1 MTTSTTQEFGKWRS
15 RLWPIHAYELKKF
28 LPMLMMF
35 FLISFNY
42 TVLRDTKDSII
53 VPSCGAGA
61 IPFLKVYGTVPFA
74 IIFMLIYSKLSNVL
88 SKPKLFTATIVPF
101 MVFFGVFAYV
111 LYPMRHII
119 HPSGSAEWLM
129 NALPERLS
137 VIASLYHNWS
147 YALFYVLAELYGS
160 VVLSLLFWGFANDIT
175 RVAEAKRFYAPFGL
189 GANLAL
195 LVSGECIKHFSYIAK
210 HLPEEEAWGVA
221 LNWLMGFVVVNCF
234 LTILIYGWMQR
245 NVMTDPRFYA
255 PEEAVASKK
264 SKPKMKL
271 TESFA
276 YLAKSPYM
284 LLLAAL
290 VVGYGICINLIEVS
304 WKGQLHLQFPDHTDY
319 SRFMGTFSQVTGL
332 MTCFMILCVSGNV
345 IRRFGWTTAA
355 LFTPVVLGIT
365 GLGFFGGLFAKENL
379 IGFASALGTT
389 PLFLVVLFGTAQNIL
404 SKSTKYSLFDPTKE
418 MAYIPLDQE
427 QKVKGKAAIDVVGA
441 RLGKSGG
448 SLIQQVLIATVGFA
462 GMMPYV
468 AAMVAFT
475 IILWIICANALGKRF
490 TTLQAQREAVAVAA
504 ASTSSVERPAP
515 AKA

>member
-1 MTTSTTQEFGKWRS
+1 MTQSITQEFGKWRS
-15 RLWPIHAYELKKF
+15 RLWPIHSYELKKF

-88 SKPKLFTATIVPF
+88 SKQKLFTATIVPF
-101 MVFFGVFAYV
+101 MVFFGLFAYV
-111 LYPMRHII
+111 LYPMRHHI
-119 HPSGSAEWLM
+119 HPSASAEWLTA
-129 NALPERLS
+129 ALPERLA
-137 VIASLYHNWS
+137 VIGSLYQNWS
-147 YALFYVLAELYGS
+147 YALFYILAELYGS

-175 RVAEAKRFYAPFGL
+175 RVAEAKRYYGLFGL

-210 HLPEEEAWGVA
+210 HLPEEQAWGIA
-221 LNWLMGFVVVNCF
+221 LNWLMGFVVINC
-234 LTILIYGWMQR
+234 LATILIYGWMQR
-245 NVMTDPRFYA
+245 NVLTDPRFYA
-255 PEEAVASKK
+255 PDEAVKTKK

-276 YLAKSPYM
+276 YLAKSPYI

-304 WKGQLHLQFPDHTDY
+304 WKGQLHLQYPDHTDY
-319 SRFMGTFSQVTGL
+319 SRFMGTFSQVTGIV
-332 MTCFMILCVSGNV
+332 TCFMILCVSGNV

-355 LFTPVVLGIT
+355 LFTPIVLGIT
-365 GLGFFGGLFAKENL
+365 GLGFFGGLFCKENL
-379 IGFASALGTT
+379 LGFASMMGTT
-389 PLFLVVLFGTAQNIL
+389 PLFLIVLFGTAQNVL

-448 SLIQQVLIATVGFA
+448 SFIQQILIATVGFS

-468 AAMVAFT
+468 GVLVAVT
-475 IILWIICANALGKRF
+475 IVLWIACAKALGKRF
-490 TTLQAQREAVAVAA
+490 NELQAQRDAVAA
-504 ASTSSVERPAP
+504 TGGKAAVEGAAP